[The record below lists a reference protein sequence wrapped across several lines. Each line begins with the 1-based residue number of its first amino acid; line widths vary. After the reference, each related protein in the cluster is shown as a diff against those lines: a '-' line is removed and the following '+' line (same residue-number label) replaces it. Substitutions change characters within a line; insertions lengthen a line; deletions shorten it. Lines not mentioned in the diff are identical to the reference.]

1 MKFFMDSVLSRR
13 KSRLLTVREWD
24 CGIVNLKDVDQNEGQ
39 ILSCSD
45 EHRFCLSTI

>member
-24 CGIVNLKDVDQNEGQ
+24 CGIVKLKGVDGSEEQ
-39 ILSCSD
+39 S
-45 EHRFCLSTI
+45 